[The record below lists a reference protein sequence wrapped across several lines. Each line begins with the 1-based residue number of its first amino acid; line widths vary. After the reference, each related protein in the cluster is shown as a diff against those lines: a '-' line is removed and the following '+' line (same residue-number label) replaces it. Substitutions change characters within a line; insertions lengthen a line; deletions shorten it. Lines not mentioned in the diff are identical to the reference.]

1 MADKDSPADASLTTE
16 LASALQGDHFRQ
28 FLDHVPFA
36 VAVSQISPTE
46 QIIYAN
52 PEFEALTGQ
61 PLADLEGKPWSALEG
76 LANDG
81 PALSKAITDDED
93 YIGVFT
99 FDARGGVIEVDAWA
113 NIIPGDDGAPS
124 FRLISLATA
133 TARLDADM
141 TDVQKRFRDKDLQ
154 LRELQHR
161 VANNLQLITALI
173 RAEARNMGE
182 NAPHG
187 HFGRLAGRIEALG
200 ILYRALSEQGQ
211 PDTVDLGTYLSEVAS
226 AVMHAHAVE
235 GIHLD
240 LQVDTW
246 PVSINVAMPAGL
258 LVNELLT
265 NSLKHAFEGRDGGT
279 ISLRSLV
286 DDGGCRLIVSDDGVG
301 LPDGVEWPRKGQ
313 LSGMFVQSLRQNAH
327 AHFDLQ
333 STPGEGVRVTVLF
346 TRDDAAP
353 GAAAAT

>member
-1 MADKDSPADASLTTE
+1 
-16 LASALQGDHFRQ
+16 
-28 FLDHVPFA
+28 
-36 VAVSQISPTE
+36 
-46 QIIYAN
+46 
-52 PEFEALTGQ
+52 
-61 PLADLEGKPWSALEG
+61 
-76 LANDG
+76 
-81 PALSKAITDDED
+81 
-93 YIGVFT
+93 
-99 FDARGGVIEVDAWA
+99 
-113 NIIPGDDGAPS
+113 
-124 FRLISLATA
+124 
-133 TARLDADM
+133 M
-141 TDVQKRFRDKDLQ
+141 TDVQKGFRDKDLQ

-182 NAPHG
+182 NATHS

-200 ILYRALSEQGQ
+200 ILYRALSDQGK
-211 PDTVDLGTYLSEVAS
+211 PDTIDLGTYLSEVAS

-265 NSLKHAFEGRDGGT
+265 NSFKHAFEGRDGGT

-327 AHFDLQ
+327 AHVDLQ
-333 STPGEGVRVTVLF
+333 SAPGEGVRVTVLF
-346 TRDDAAP
+346 TRDDAA
-353 GAAAAT
+353 

>member
-1 MADKDSPADASLTTE
+1 MVAKTSPADASLTTE
-16 LASALQGDHFRQ
+16 LAGALQGDHFRQ

-36 VAVSQISPTE
+36 VAVSQICPAE
-46 QIIYAN
+46 RIIYAN
-52 PEFEALTGQ
+52 PEFETLTDQ
-61 PLADLEGKPWSALEG
+61 PLAELEGKSWSALNG
-76 LANDG
+76 QADDG
-81 PALSKAITDDED
+81 PPLSEVIADEED

-99 FDARGGVIEVDAWA
+99 FETRGQTISVDAWS
-113 NIIPGDDGAPS
+113 NVIPGDDGQPS

-133 TARLDADM
+133 VARRDADM
-141 TDVQKRFRDKDLQ
+141 TEAQKRFREKDLQ

-182 NAPHG
+182 NASLG

-200 ILYRALSEQGQ
+200 ILYRALSDQGQ
-211 PDTVDLGTYLSEVAS
+211 PDSIDLGTYLSEVAS

-240 LQVDTW
+240 LRVDTW
-246 PVSINVAMPAGL
+246 LVSINVAMPAGL

-265 NSLKHAFEGRDGGT
+265 NSLKHAFVGREGGT

-286 DDGGCRLIVSDDGVG
+286 DDGGCRLTVQDDGVG
-301 LPDGVEWPRKGQ
+301 LPEGAQWPRKGE
-313 LSGMFVQSLRQNAH
+313 LSAMFVQSLRQNAR
-327 AHFDLQ
+327 ADVEFQ
-333 STPGEGVRVTVLF
+333 STPGEGVCVTVVF
-346 TRDDAAP
+346 ARDDA
-353 GAAAAT
+353 T